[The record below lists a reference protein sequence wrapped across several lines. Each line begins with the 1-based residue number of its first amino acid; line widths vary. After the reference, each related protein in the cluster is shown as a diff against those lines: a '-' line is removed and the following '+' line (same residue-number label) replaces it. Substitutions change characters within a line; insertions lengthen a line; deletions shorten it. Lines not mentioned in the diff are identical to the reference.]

1 MISKPSVDILVQSLE
16 SSQLIASAL
25 AKKEPKIVMP
35 FAVPSEEGDLERA
48 DVWEQLRRYLEVLQ
62 NFPNETTR

>member
-16 SSQLIASAL
+16 RSQLIASAL

-48 DVWEQLRRYLEVLQ
+48 GI
-62 NFPNETTR
+62 